1 MSADRNT
8 PLQIAID
15 GPAGAGKSTIAKR
28 LAREFG
34 ILYLDTG
41 AMYRAVG
48 LKALLTRKDPWDQD
62 AVEGLLPDI
71 AIDITHDGGQQH
83 VWLDG
88 EDVSE
93 KIRTPEAGMAAS
105 AVGVIPAVRI
115 KMVQMQRDIARG
127 RDVVMDGRDIGTYV
141 LPDAPYK
148 FFLTAS
154 VAERAR
160 RRILDHRKQGQ
171 EVSLDM
177 MIAEIEK
184 RDHNDSS
191 RAFAPLK
198 QAPDAVLIDS
208 TGKSIEEVVAEI
220 VAHIRGS
227 ATRGE

>member
-1 MSADRNT
+1 MNT
-8 PLQIAID
+8 DKNMQIAID

-48 LKALLTRKDPWDQD
+48 LKALLTGQDPWDRK
-62 AVEGLLPDI
+62 AVEALLSDI
-71 AIDITHDGGQQH
+71 AIDITHEDGHQH

-93 KIRTPEAGMAAS
+93 SIRTPEAGMAAS
-105 AVGVIPAVRI
+105 AVAVIPAVRI
-115 KMVQMQRDIARG
+115 RMVKMQQDIARD
-127 RDVVMDGRDIGTYV
+127 RAVVMDGRDIGTYV

-160 RRILDHRKQGQ
+160 RRCLDHRAQGK
-171 EVSLDM
+171 EVPLEDM
-177 MIAEIEK
+177 IREIEK
-184 RDHNDSS
+184 RDKNDSGRS
-191 RAFAPLK
+191 FAPLR
-198 QAPDAVLIDS
+198 QAADAQLIDS
-208 TGKSIEEVVAEI
+208 TGKSIEEVIAEI
-220 VAHIRGS
+220 ISYIRGD
-227 ATRGE
+227 APRGE